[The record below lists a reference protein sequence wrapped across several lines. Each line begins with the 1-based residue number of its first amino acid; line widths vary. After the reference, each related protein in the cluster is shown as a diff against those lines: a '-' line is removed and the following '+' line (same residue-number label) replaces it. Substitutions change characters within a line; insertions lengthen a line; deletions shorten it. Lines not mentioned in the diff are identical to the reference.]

1 MVSDHVKV
9 TNASGLHARP
19 AAEFVKTAKAFQSN
33 ITIRRRENCLLAN
46 AKSIAQI
53 LCEGI
58 VKDTEVEIRAEGPD
72 EQEAV
77 GQLIALI
84 KSGFGE

>member
-1 MVSDHVKV
+1 MVSGHAKV

-19 AAEFVKTAKAFQSN
+19 AAEFVKAAKAFQSC
-33 ITIRRRENCLLAN
+33 ITIRKSEDGQPVN

-58 VKDTEVEIRAEGPD
+58 VINTDVEISAQGPD
-72 EQEAV
+72 EREAV
-77 GQLIALI
+77 NRLIALI
-84 KSGFGE
+84 GSGFGE